1 MQNHHSNVNNDDE
14 EDNSVV
20 QISNIKLIENQKDL
34 KKIFQT
40 KNIPLESDSLFIQ
53 SDIRLKVYS
62 SSYKQTINSICLPLP
77 YFAKKLNN
85 SIIINP
91 KAHLKHLLNNIS
103 IKQESIN
110 NEDLLINKEFN
121 ERIKLL
127 DKQLDEIN
135 RNQNI
140 QTSSL
145 AIKYNSM

>member
-1 MQNHHSNVNNDDE
+1 LK
-14 EDNSVV
+14 
-20 QISNIKLIENQKDL
+20 IKIIL
-34 KKIFQT
+34 KNIFQT
-40 KNIPLESDSLFIQ
+40 KNIPLQTDSLFIQ

-62 SSYKQTINSICLPLP
+62 SSYKQSINSICLPLP
-77 YFAKKLNN
+77 YFAKNLTKTINN
-85 SIIINP
+85 PIIINP
-91 KAHLKHLLNNIS
+91 KAHLKHNIS

-110 NEDLLINKEFN
+110 TEDLLINKKLN

-145 AIKYNSM
+145 TINTNPM